1 MHNVTVG
8 ILVFEGCQESGLT
21 APLDAFRIVDA
32 LSAAGLS
39 PEPVAFEARFVS
51 IGGGPRRTAGD
62 MRIQTDPA
70 GAAGLHAVIIPGV
83 HHRDVADLLRA
94 LTSLDAEAEW
104 LARVAA
110 TDTPVLASC
119 SAVFLLGA
127 AGVLDGRR
135 ATTSWWL
142 GPALHERFP
151 KVRLEADGRI
161 VADGACVS
169 AAGVTSYHDLALW
182 LVQRFAGDEMQRAC
196 AKFLLLDLDRQTQ
209 TPFVIDRLMETPRE
223 DLLAKARDWLNERLA
238 QTVRIED
245 LARHCGVSQRTLLRR
260 FRDTVDRTPAR
271 YLQTLRLA
279 RAKALLED
287 TALPA
292 AEVAV
297 QCGYADVATFRKTF
311 KTRIRLT
318 PQQYRDRFQRV
329 RRTEP
334 LVGLDDQQVPA
345 PSPAGAGGDQG
356 HG

>member
-1 MHNVTVG
+1 MRKVTVG

-21 APLDAFRIVDA
+21 APLDVFRIVEA
-32 LSAAGLS
+32 LSTAGS
-39 PEPVAFEARFVS
+39 ASEPVALEARFVS
-51 IGGGPRRTAGD
+51 IGGGMRRTAGD
-62 MRIQTDPA
+62 LRVETVPA
-70 GAAGLHAVIIPGV
+70 ESATLDAVIVPGV

-94 LTSLDAEAEW
+94 LTPLDAEAAW
-104 LARVAA
+104 LAKVASSGA
-110 TDTPVLASC
+110 PVLASC
-119 SAVFLLGA
+119 SAVFMLGA

-142 GPALHERFP
+142 GPALHDRFP
-151 KVRLEADGRI
+151 NVRLEADGRI

-182 LVQRFAGDEMQRAC
+182 LVQRFAGEDLRRSC

-209 TPFVIDRLMETPRE
+209 TPFVIDRLMEAPRE
-223 DLLAKARDWLNERLA
+223 DLIARARDWLNARLA

-260 FRDTVDRTPAR
+260 FRDTADRTPAR

-311 KTRIRLT
+311 KLRVRLT
-318 PQQYRDRFQRV
+318 PYQYRERF
-329 RRTEP
+329 RRRLPDETG
-334 LVGLDDQQVPA
+334 VGA
-345 PSPAGAGGDQG
+345 EAS
-356 HG
+356 

>member
-1 MHNVTVG
+1 MRKIAVG

-21 APLDAFRIVDA
+21 APLDVFRIVDA
-32 LSAAGLS
+32 LSAAGVA
-39 PEPVAFEARFVS
+39 PEPVAFEARFIS
-51 IGGGPRRTAGD
+51 IGGGLRRTAGD
-62 MRIQTDPA
+62 LRIQTEPA
-70 GAAGLHAVIIPGV
+70 DVAGLDALIIPGV
-83 HHRDVADLLRA
+83 HHRDVADLLYA
-94 LTSLDAEAEW
+94 LTGLDAEAAW
-104 LARVAA
+104 LPRIAA
-110 TDTPVLASC
+110 AGTPVLASC

-151 KVRLEADGRI
+151 KVHLEADGRI
-161 VADGACVS
+161 VADGVCVS

-182 LVQRFAGDEMQRAC
+182 LVQRFAGEDLRRAC

-209 TPFVIDRLMETPRE
+209 TPFVIDRLMESPRQ

-238 QTVRIED
+238 QSVRIED

-260 FRDTVDRTPAR
+260 FRDTADRTPAR

-287 TALPA
+287 TALAA
-292 AEVAV
+292 AEVAA

-311 KTRIRLT
+311 KLRIRLT
-318 PQQYRDRFQRV
+318 PQQYRDRF
-329 RRTEP
+329 RR
-334 LVGLDDQQVPA
+334 GRDA
-345 PSPAGAGGDQG
+345 PDADGG
-356 HG
+356 